1 MYFNKCH
8 TVFPLKVCIKDKW
21 KQKYAKYLYLLFKRV
36 FCFCYKYI
44 LFFFL
49 FHFTN
54 MCVKSCMGQRVV
66 LWFLN
71 NETDCLL
78 KVTGVFLLKIFH
90 VGICQKMYIVCYS
103 FHSPTQSWSKV
114 IVMTVPAEDL
124 WVVCFSVESF
134 PHGILNFFRT
144 SILWR
149 VSDESFLDFYFVFFF

>member
-1 MYFNKCH
+1 MQNIYTCYLKG
-8 TVFPLKVCIKDKW
+8 VF
-21 KQKYAKYLYLLFKRV
+21 V
-36 FCFCYKYI
+36 FAINTYS
-44 LFFFL
+44 FFFK

-149 VSDESFLDFYFVFFF
+149 VSDESFLDFYFVFFFFLKKTTELKKVNVKNGLLCAC